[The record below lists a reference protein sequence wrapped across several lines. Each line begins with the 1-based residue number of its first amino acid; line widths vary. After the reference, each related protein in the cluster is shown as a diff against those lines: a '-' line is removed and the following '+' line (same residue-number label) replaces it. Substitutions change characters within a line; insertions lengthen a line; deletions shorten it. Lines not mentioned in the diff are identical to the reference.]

1 MPGAVNRY
9 LSRIS
14 GPLMDRIDLQVEILP
29 VPFDDLHSGAEGE
42 KSADIRRRV
51 IAARQRQ
58 TDRFAQEPGVY
69 CNAQMG
75 PRQMSRYARLS
86 SECAAILRNAMTKL
100 DLSARA
106 YDRIIRVARTIADL
120 EGTADISPTH
130 LREAIGYRNLDRSS
144 WGNFIPKSPSK

>member
-1 MPGAVNRY
+1 MPGAVSRY

-29 VPFDDLHSGAEGE
+29 VSFEDMTQSAAGE
-42 KSADIRRRV
+42 KSVDIRQRV

-58 TDRFAQEPGVY
+58 TERFANEPHIY

-75 PRQMSRYARLS
+75 PKQMALYAKLS
-86 SECAAILRNAMTKL
+86 PDCVKILGDAMTKL

-120 EGTADISPTH
+120 DGKVDIAQTH
-130 LREAIGYRNLDRSS
+130 ILEAISYRNLDRSS
-144 WGNFIPKSPSK
+144 WGATVDSKL